1 MGRWFRR
8 LAYLLRQSRDEAD
21 LREEIEAH
29 RALRAAHLE
38 RDGLTSRE
46 ADEASRRA
54 IGNVLLAREDAR
66 EVWLGSW
73 ATWWQDVRYGMRTFR
88 RSPTFAA
95 VAVVTLALGIGVN
108 AGVFTVLNG
117 VLFRDLPAPAANE
130 LVSMSQTVQGV
141 NDLLGQ
147 GTFSTSEYH
156 AYRDRATT
164 LSGVLAIS
172 NAQGETTLGGDSPQ
186 KVYGALVSCNYFDVL
201 RQPPALGRPL
211 AARDCEAGAD
221 PVVVLGHDLWKTAF
235 SSTSDVVGRTIQLN
249 RRLFTVVGVA
259 AEGTYQGALKM
270 GYFAPINAGRLLAAG
285 DTRYENDKFLW
296 LFLIGRQR
304 NPAGLDQVRAELA
317 VIASQID
324 RQQPGRSTTLAIDHA
339 KQLTVPPGLGAAAHG
354 TAAVLIG
361 AFGFILLIACANVA
375 NLSLARGTSRSQ
387 EIGIRLALGA
397 SRARVVRQL
406 MTESMLIA
414 IAGGV
419 LGSVLALWSFQ
430 WLVALAV
437 PALVPPE
444 LPMSPAWDLSPNVR
458 VLSFAV
464 ALTFGTGILFGLA
477 PALLVSSTN
486 PHAFAKQDSAGAGS
500 SRRGGRLRATLVGV
514 QVALCMVLMIAAG
527 LLLRG
532 LYATYTIDLGYQYRD
547 VAVVSLEAAVDLGPE
562 DFEALRQRL
571 IARVEAM
578 PGVEA
583 VASADQDPLGDDFA
597 PVAIRLPGEDER
609 AARHGEAITVTARY
623 FSVLGLPIVRGRAF
637 TDADVSRAQTGAR
650 PTIVSEATA
659 RNLWPGA
666 DPIGRLLSSQT
677 DTLQVVGVA
686 ADAQVNTIGYVDPYQ
701 IYVPGAGSVLLIK
714 SRNDF
719 ATTSSGIRAIL
730 RSLDPSLVLT
740 VLPLSANLGWWRGI
754 SGTVTSIAGGLG
766 VLALVLATVG
776 VYGVVSYAVSGRYR
790 EIGVRLALGATARSV
805 LAMILR
811 QTMRPV
817 VVGALIGVA
826 AATALSRVLSSVLF
840 GVSPVDSI
848 GLGGGALLVLSLAL
862 AAGVGA
868 ARPATRADP
877 TTTLRHE

>member
-1 MGRWFRR
+1 MGGWLRR
-8 LAYLLRQSRDEAD
+8 LAYLFRQSRYEAE

-38 RDGLTSRE
+38 REGLTSRE

-73 ATWWQDVRYGMRTFR
+73 ATWWQDVRYGVRTFR

-117 VLFRDLPAPAANE
+117 VLFRDLPAPGADE
-130 LVSMSQTVQGV
+130 LVSISQTVQGV
-141 NDLLGQ
+141 KDLIGQ
-147 GTFSTSEYH
+147 DTFSTSEYQ

-211 AARDCEAGAD
+211 ADRDCEAGAE

-235 SSTSDVVGRTIQLN
+235 SANSDVVGRTIQLN
-249 RRLFTVVGVA
+249 RRPFTVVGVA
-259 AEGTYQGALKM
+259 AEGTYQGALKL
-270 GYFAPINAGRLLAAG
+270 GYFAPITAGRQLAAG
-285 DTRYENDKFLW
+285 DSRYENDKFLW

-304 NPAGLDQVRAELA
+304 DRVGIDQVRAELG

-324 RQQPGRSTTLAIDHA
+324 RQQPGRSTTLAIEHA
-339 KQLTVPPGLGAAAHG
+339 KQLTVPPGLRGAASA

-375 NLSLARGTSRSQ
+375 NLFLARGTSRSQ
-387 EIGIRLALGA
+387 EIGIRLSLGA

-406 MTESMLIA
+406 MTESMLIS

-444 LPMSPAWDLSPNVR
+444 LPMSPAWDLSPNVL
-458 VLSFAV
+458 VLSVAV
-464 ALTFGTGILFGLA
+464 VLTFGAGILFGLA
-477 PALLVSSTN
+477 PALHVSSVN
-486 PHAFAKQDSAGAGS
+486 PHAFAQQDSAGAGS
-500 SRRGGRLRATLVGV
+500 SRRGGRMRATLVGV

-532 LYATYTIDLGYQYRD
+532 LYATYTIDLGFEYRD
-547 VAVVSLEAAVDLGPE
+547 VAVVSLESAVDLSPE
-562 DFEALRQRL
+562 GFAALRERL

-578 PGVEA
+578 PGVDA

-609 AARHGEAITVTARY
+609 TAKHGEAITVTARY

-637 TDADVSRAQTGAR
+637 NDADVRRAQTGAR

-659 RNLWPGA
+659 RNLWPGR
-666 DPIGRLLSSQT
+666 DPIGRLLSSPN

-686 ADAQVNTIGYVDPYQ
+686 ADAQVNAIGYVDPYQ
-701 IYVPGAGSVLLIK
+701 IYVPGSGSVLLIK

-719 ATTSSGIRAIL
+719 ATTASGIRAIL

-790 EIGVRLALGATARSV
+790 EIGVRLALGATAWNV

-817 VVGALIGVA
+817 VVGAVIGVA

-840 GVSPVDSI
+840 GVSPVDPI
-848 GLGGGALLVLSLAL
+848 GLGGGALLVLGLAL
-862 AAGVGA
+862 AAGFVA
-868 ARPATRADP
+868 ARPATRTDP
-877 TTTLRHE
+877 MTTLRYE

>member
-1 MGRWFRR
+1 MSRWLRR
-8 LAYLLRQSRDEAD
+8 LAYLFRQSRYETE

-38 RDGLTSRE
+38 REGLTSLE
-46 ADEASRRA
+46 AGDASRRA
-54 IGNVLLAREDAR
+54 IGNVLLAREDVR
-66 EVWLGSW
+66 EIWLGSW
-73 ATWWQDVRYGMRTFR
+73 ATWWQDVRYGVRTFR
-88 RSPTFAA
+88 RSPTFTA

-117 VLFRDLPAPAANE
+117 ALFRDLPAPAANE
-130 LVSMSQTVQGV
+130 LVSISQTVQGV
-141 NDLLGQ
+141 KDLIGQ
-147 GTFSTSEYH
+147 DTFTTSEYR
-156 AYRDRATT
+156 AYRDRANTF
-164 LSGVLAIS
+164 SGVLAIG
-172 NAQGETTLGGDSPQ
+172 NATGETTLGGDSPQ

-201 RQPPALGRPL
+201 RQPPAVGRPL
-211 AARDCEAGAD
+211 ADRDCEAGAE

-235 SSTSDVVGRTIQLN
+235 SANSDIVGRTIQLN

-259 AEGTYQGALKM
+259 AEGTYQGALKL

-285 DTRYENDKFLW
+285 DSRYENDKFLW
-296 LFLIGRQR
+296 LVLVGRQR
-304 NPAGLDQVRAELA
+304 DGVGLEQVRAELA
-317 VIASQID
+317 VIAAQID
-324 RQQPGRSTTLAIDHA
+324 RQQPGRSTTLTIDRA
-339 KQLTVPPGLGAAAHG
+339 KQLTVPPSLRGAATG
-354 TAAVLIG
+354 TAAVLMG

-375 NLSLARGTSRSQ
+375 NLFLARGASRSQ
-387 EIGIRLALGA
+387 EMGIRLSLGA

-406 MTESMLIA
+406 MTESMLISV
-414 IAGGV
+414 AGGL
-419 LGSVLALWSFQ
+419 LGSVLAVWSFQ

-464 ALTFGTGILFGLA
+464 VLTFGTGMLFGLA
-477 PALLVSSTN
+477 PALHVSSSN
-486 PHAFAKQDSAGAGS
+486 PHAFARQDSAGAGS
-500 SRRGGRLRATLVGV
+500 SRRGGRMRATLVGV

-532 LYATYTIDLGYQYRD
+532 LYATYTIDLGFEYRD
-547 VAVVSLEAAVDLGPE
+547 VAVVSLESAADLSPE
-562 DFEALRQRL
+562 EFEALRERL

-578 PGVEA
+578 SGVDA

-609 AARHGEAITVTARY
+609 AARHGEAFTVTARY

-637 TDADVSRAQTGAR
+637 TDADVRGAQTGAR

-659 RNLWPGA
+659 RNLWPGH
-666 DPIGRLLSSQT
+666 DPIGRLMSSQN

-686 ADAQVNTIGYVDPYQ
+686 ADAQVNAIGYVDPYQ

-719 ATTSSGIRAIL
+719 APTAAGIRGIV

-754 SGTVTSIAGGLG
+754 SGTVTSLAGGLG

-776 VYGVVSYAVSGRYR
+776 VYGVVSYSVTGRYR
-790 EIGVRLALGATARSV
+790 EIGVRLALGATASN
-805 LAMILR
+805 LLGMILR

-817 VVGALIGVA
+817 VVGAVIGVA
-826 AATALSRVLSSVLF
+826 AASALSRVLSSVLF
-840 GVSPVDSI
+840 GVSPVDPV
-848 GLGGGALLVLSLAL
+848 GLGGGALVVLGLAL
-862 AAGVGA
+862 AAGLVA
-868 ARPATRADP
+868 ARPATCADP
-877 TTTLRHE
+877 TTTLRYE

>member
-1 MGRWFRR
+1 MGTWLRR
-8 LAYLLRQSRDEAD
+8 LAYLFRQSRHEAE

-29 RALRAAHLE
+29 RALRAADLE
-38 RDGLTSRE
+38 RRGLTSRD

-54 IGNVLLAREDAR
+54 IGNVLLAREEAR

-73 ATWWQDVRYGMRTFR
+73 ATWWQDVRYGVRTFR
-88 RSPTFAA
+88 RSPTFTA

-117 VLFRDLPAPAANE
+117 ALFRDLPVPAANQM
-130 LVSMSQTVQGV
+130 VSISQTIQGV
-141 NDLLGQ
+141 NDLIGQ
-147 GTFSTSEYH
+147 GTFSTSEYR
-156 AYRDRATT
+156 AYRDRANT
-164 LSGVLAIS
+164 LSGLLAIS
-172 NAQGETTLGGDSPQ
+172 NASGETTLGGDNPQ

-211 AARDCEAGAD
+211 ADRDCDAGAD
-221 PVVVLGHDLWKTAF
+221 PVVVLGHDVWKTAF
-235 SSTSDVVGRTIQLN
+235 SANSDIVGRTVQLN
-249 RRLFTVVGVA
+249 RRPFTVVGVA
-259 AEGTYQGALKM
+259 AEGTYQGALKL
-270 GYFAPINAGRLLAAG
+270 GYFAPINTGRLLAAG
-285 DTRYENDKFLW
+285 DGRYENDRFLW
-296 LFLIGRQR
+296 LLVIGRQR
-304 NPAGLDQVRAELA
+304 EGVGIDQVRAELA

-324 RQQPGRSTTLAIDHA
+324 RQQPGRSTTLAIERA
-339 KQLTVPPGLGAAAHG
+339 KHLTVPPGLRGAATG
-354 TAAVLIG
+354 TAAVLMG

-375 NLSLARGTSRSQ
+375 NLFLARGTSRGH
-387 EIGIRLALGA
+387 EIGIRLSLGA
-397 SRARVVRQL
+397 SRARVFRQL

-444 LPMSPAWDLSPNVR
+444 LPMSPAWDLSPNVL
-458 VLSFAV
+458 VLSFAS
-464 ALTFGTGILFGLA
+464 ALTFGTGILFGLV
-477 PALLVSSTN
+477 PALHVSSSS
-486 PHAFAKQDSAGAGS
+486 PHVCTKQDSAAAGS
-500 SRRGGRLRATLVGV
+500 GRRGGRVRATLVGV

-532 LYATYTIDLGYQYRD
+532 LHATYTIDLGYDYRD
-547 VAVVSLEAAVDLGPE
+547 VAVVSLESAVDLSRE

-571 IARVEAM
+571 IARVEVM
-578 PGVEA
+578 PGVVA

-597 PVAIRLPGEDER
+597 PVAIRLPGEGEQT
-609 AARHGEAITVTARY
+609 ARHGEAITVTARY

-637 TDADVSRAQTGAR
+637 TDADVRRSQSGAR
-650 PTIVSEATA
+650 PAIVSEATA
-659 RNLWPGA
+659 RNLWPGG
-666 DPIGRLLSSQT
+666 DPIGRLLLSEH

-686 ADAQVNTIGYVDPYQ
+686 ADAQVNAIGYVDPYHV
-701 IYVPGAGSVLLIK
+701 YVPGAGSVLLIK

-719 ATTSSGIRAIL
+719 ATTAAGIRAIL

-740 VLPLSANLGWWRGI
+740 ILPLAANLGWWRGI
-754 SGTVTSIAGGLG
+754 SSTVTTLASGLG

-776 VYGVVSYAVSGRYR
+776 VYGVVSYAVTGRYR
-790 EIGVRLALGATARSV
+790 EIGVRLALGATARNV

-817 VVGALIGVA
+817 VVGASIGIA
-826 AATALSRVLSSVLF
+826 AASAMSRVLTSVLF
-840 GVSPVDSI
+840 GVSPVDPI
-848 GLGGGALLVLSLAL
+848 GLGGGALLVVGLAF
-862 AAGVGA
+862 AAGLVA

-877 TTTLRHE
+877 TTTLRYE

>member
-1 MGRWFRR
+1 
-8 LAYLLRQSRDEAD
+8 LTYLFRQSRHEAE

-38 RDGLTSRE
+38 REGLTSRE

-54 IGNVLLAREDAR
+54 IGNVLLAHEDAR

-73 ATWWQDVRYGMRTFR
+73 ATWWQDIRYGVRTFR
-88 RSPTFAA
+88 RSPMFTA

-130 LVSMSQTVQGV
+130 LVSISQTVQGV
-141 NDLLGQ
+141 KDLMGQ
-147 GTFSTSEYH
+147 DTFSTSEYR
-156 AYRDRATT
+156 AYRDSTNT

-172 NAQGETTLGGDSPQ
+172 NASGETTLGGDSPQ
-186 KVYGALVSCNYFDVL
+186 NVYGALVSCNYFDVL
-201 RQPPALGRPL
+201 RQPPALGRSL
-211 AARDCEAGAD
+211 AARDCDAGAD

-235 SSTSDVVGRTIQLN
+235 AANSDVVGRTIQLN
-249 RRLFTVVGVA
+249 RRFFTVVGVA
-259 AEGTYQGALKM
+259 AEGTYQGALKL

-285 DTRYENDKFLW
+285 DSRYENDKFLW

-304 NPAGLDQVRAELA
+304 DRVGLDQVRAELE
-317 VIASQID
+317 VIAAQID
-324 RQQPGRSTTLAIDHA
+324 RQQPGRSTTLEIERA
-339 KQLTVPPGLGAAAHG
+339 KQLTVPPGLRSAATG
-354 TAAVLIG
+354 TAAVLMG

-375 NLSLARGTSRSQ
+375 NLFLARGTSRSH
-387 EIGIRLALGA
+387 EIGIRLSLGA
-397 SRARVVRQL
+397 SRARVVRQV
-406 MTESMLIA
+406 MTESMLISV
-414 IAGGV
+414 AGGL
-419 LGSVLALWSFQ
+419 LGSVLAVWSFQ

-444 LPMSPAWDLSPNVR
+444 LPMSPAWDLSPNAR

-464 ALTFGTGILFGLA
+464 AVTFGAGILFGLV
-477 PALLVSSTN
+477 PALHVSSSH
-486 PHAFAKQDSAGAGS
+486 PYAFTKHDSAAAGS
-500 SRRGGRLRATLVGV
+500 SRRGVRLRATLVGV
-514 QVALCMVLMIAAG
+514 QVALCMVLMIAAA

-532 LYATYTIDLGYQYRD
+532 LYATYTIDLGYEYRD
-547 VAVVSLEAAVDLGPE
+547 VAVVSLESAVDLSAE
-562 DFEALRQRL
+562 DFEALRRRL
-571 IARVEAM
+571 IARIEAM
-578 PGVEA
+578 PGVDA

-609 AARHGEAITVTARY
+609 TARHGEAITVTPRY

-637 TDADVSRAQTGAR
+637 TDADVRSTQTGAR
-650 PTIVSEATA
+650 PIIVSEATA
-659 RNLWPGA
+659 RNLWPGG
-666 DPIGRLLSSQT
+666 DPIGRLLSSQN

-686 ADAQVNTIGYVDPYQ
+686 ADARVNAIGYVDPYQ

-714 SRNDF
+714 NRNDF
-719 ATTSSGIRAIL
+719 ATTASGIRAIV

-754 SGTVTSIAGGLG
+754 SGTVTSLASGLG

-776 VYGVVSYAVSGRYR
+776 VYGVVSYAVTGRSR
-790 EIGVRLALGATARSV
+790 EIGVRLALGATARNV

-817 VVGALIGVA
+817 VVGASIGVA
-826 AATALSRVLSSVLF
+826 GAIAVSQVLSSVLF
-840 GVSPVDSI
+840 GVSPVDPI
-848 GLGGGALLVLSLAL
+848 GLGGGALLVLGLAL
-862 AAGVGA
+862 AAGLVA

-877 TTTLRHE
+877 TTTLRYE